1 MPPRRTR
8 SSQVRLGFSP
18 FWLPF
23 PPPGPPPPPLP
34 EADRACRRSLR
45 GSGAPASGLSRS
57 DAGAPAAASGRDEPK
72 NDSPVWSPRGAP
84 RPGTGTPLMGVD
96 GASRAS
102 PFDGGRV
109 GDGGGGEAGS
119 VGRPPRADRSVPMET
134 GTAGRCPSEER
145 CERHLVDDLGEPW
158 ADASNR
164 GQRPVAA
171 SARVRPR
178 WTGPSAVGG
187 VPGPVDRLGQLT
199 PPGGHHQP

>member
-1 MPPRRTR
+1 MATRASATTTMPPRRTR

-45 GSGAPASGLSRS
+45 VSGAPASGLSRS
-57 DAGAPAAASGRDEPK
+57 AAEAPAAASGRDEPK

-109 GDGGGGEAGS
+109 GDGGGGPAGVMGS
-119 VGRPPRADRSVPMET
+119 AGGVGS
-134 GTAGRCPSEER
+134 
-145 CERHLVDDLGEPW
+145 
-158 ADASNR
+158 AS
-164 GQRPVAA
+164 GGGV
-171 SARVRPR
+171 
-178 WTGPSAVGG
+178 VGG
-187 VPGPVDRLGQLT
+187 ASDPLGPVGSDGDGDCWPLPFRGAL
-199 PPGGHHQP
+199 